1 MRVVFGCGDS
11 LSPFQEQSKS
21 SERVRLVTEQIEVA
35 KRLTQADHEA
45 TGEVSGDIK
54 AFLLTLTVPNF
65 SKGSLQEQSS
75 IFRDRTSKFIKA
87 LTDGA
92 SRKNGLQLV
101 GDGIFLGGLVC
112 FELTLNR
119 DAVLNK
125 STRNLFNYHAHLLIL
140 ADDDIDLDA
149 TKDVLFK
156 KWQALNN
163 DRSLNK
169 KAFDLQRAADEKG
182 KSIDATTS
190 AVLEVVKYA
199 VKPSDWSLLDKIEN
213 DVWQQQV

>member
-1 MRVVFGCGDS
+1 M
-11 LSPFQEQSKS
+11 
-21 SERVRLVTEQIEVA
+21 
-35 KRLTQADHEA
+35 
-45 TGEVSGDIK
+45 
-54 AFLLTLTVPNF
+54 
-65 SKGSLQEQSS
+65 
-75 IFRDRTSKFIKA
+75 
-87 LTDGA
+87 
-92 SRKNGLQLV
+92 V
-101 GDGIFLGGLVC
+101 GDGVFLGGLVS